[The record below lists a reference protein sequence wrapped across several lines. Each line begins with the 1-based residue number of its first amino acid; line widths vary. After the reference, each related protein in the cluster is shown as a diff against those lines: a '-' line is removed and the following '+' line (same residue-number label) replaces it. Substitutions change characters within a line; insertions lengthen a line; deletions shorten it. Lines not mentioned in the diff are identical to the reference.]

1 MIPVKLA
8 VAKAVEFA
16 EAMLGASNILLEEV
30 GLGKDGPNDVW
41 MVTLSFPGRSGL
53 AALGGREYKTFTVRG
68 DTGEVTHM
76 RIRELAGGG

>member
-30 GLGKDGPNDVW
+30 DLGKDGPNDVW
-41 MVTLSFPGRSGL
+41 MVTLSFPGRSDWRPL
-53 AALGGREYKTFTVRG
+53 AAGNTRRLVCAATPAR
-68 DTGEVTHM
+68 
-76 RIRELAGGG
+76 